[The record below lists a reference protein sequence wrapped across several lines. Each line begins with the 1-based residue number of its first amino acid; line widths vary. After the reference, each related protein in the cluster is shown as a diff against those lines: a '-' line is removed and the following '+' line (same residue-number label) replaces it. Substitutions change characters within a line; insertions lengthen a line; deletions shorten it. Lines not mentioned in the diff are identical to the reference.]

1 MAPLHAD
8 LAGDRRITFKWLA
21 RISLSALHMPA
32 IATDGVA
39 LSFDHTG
46 AGVPVVC
53 LHSSASSSAQW
64 RRLAGELASRYHV
77 LAVDLHGHGGTSA
90 WPYTRPMRLADEVA
104 LLRPLLAALPSPIH
118 LIGHSY
124 GGAVAA
130 KIALAIPERIQSL
143 VLVEPVLLALLRTQ
157 GEHGAYVEASQIAQD
172 CVSHVQAGRPAA
184 AARNFVDYWC
194 GVGEWGRLA
203 DHARVRVE
211 RAIPSVARQWEAIFA
226 DSTTLADYAGLRMP
240 TLLLSGDHGPITARR
255 VTELLAGVVPHAVH
269 RVITG
274 AGHMAPLTH
283 AAPVNA
289 AITAH
294 LTGYHTGAFAAA

>member
-1 MAPLHAD
+1 MALLHAG
-8 LAGDRRITFKWLA
+8 LAGGRRTTFKCLA
-21 RISLSALHMPA
+21 RISLSAQHMPA
-32 IATDGVA
+32 IATDGVT

-64 RRLAGELASRYHV
+64 RRLAGEMASRYHV
-77 LAVDLHGHGGTSA
+77 LAADLHGHGGTSP
-90 WPYTRPMRLADEVA
+90 WPYTRPMRLADEVE
-104 LLRPLLAALPSPIH
+104 LMRPLLAALSSPIH

-124 GGAVAA
+124 GGVVAA
-130 KIALAIPERIQSL
+130 KIALAMPERVRSL
-143 VLVEPVLLALLRTQ
+143 VLVEPVLLALLGTQ
-157 GEHGAYVEASQIAQD
+157 GEHAAYAEASHIAQD
-172 CVSHVQAGRPAA
+172 CVSQVRAGRPAA

-194 GVGEWGRLA
+194 GVGEWARMA
-203 DHARVRVE
+203 DHVRVRIE

-226 DSTTLADYAGLRMP
+226 DTTPLADYARLRMP
-240 TLLLSGDHGPITARR
+240 TLLLAGDHGPITARR

-269 RVITG
+269 RVIVG
-274 AGHMAPLTH
+274 AGHMAPVTH

-294 LTGYHTGAFAAA
+294 LAGPHSGASAAA

>member
-1 MAPLHAD
+1 
-8 LAGDRRITFKWLA
+8 
-21 RISLSALHMPA
+21 MPA
-32 IATDGVA
+32 IATDGVT

-46 AGVPVVC
+46 AGVPVLC

-77 LAVDLHGHGGTSA
+77 LAADLHGHGGTSA

-130 KIALAIPERIQSL
+130 KVALAMPERIRSL
-143 VLVEPVLLALLRTQ
+143 VLVEPVLLALLHTH
-157 GEHGAYVEASQIAQD
+157 GEHAAYVEASQIAQD

-226 DSTTLADYAGLRMP
+226 DSTTLAEYAGLRMP
-240 TLLLSGDHGPITARR
+240 TLLLTGDHGPIAARR

-289 AITAH
+289 AITTH
-294 LTGYHTGAFAAA
+294 LTGHHTGAFAAA